1 MIVYGTP
8 DDAKPAE
15 RLDWWRHF
23 VGQAFVPMDARP
35 PGDREASGSFHG
47 RIHLGTLGGLQV
59 SAVTA
64 AGHSVSRTPRLIADL
79 DREFYQINV
88 QVSGEC
94 AVVKDGRTDILVPGD
109 LAILDSSEVYQ
120 LLFDGDHQVLCFT
133 LPRRLVPFG
142 HDQAAQVTATRVNG
156 AEGTAALLV
165 PFLRRLAGQV
175 FAHEVDIA
183 DRLARNVV
191 DLTETLLLERTG
203 ELPATRSEA
212 PRRLL
217 RLRICDDI
225 RRRLASPDLS
235 PAELAAR
242 HHISVRY
249 LHRLFEEGGVP
260 VSQWIR
266 DQRLQRARQDLSDPA
281 LDRVPVAVIGARW
294 GLPAP
299 SQFNRQF
306 KARFGLTPGQYRRE
320 RPAEQEPTSARYVV
334 R

>member
-15 RLDWWRHF
+15 RLEWWRHF

-35 PGDREASGSFHG
+35 WEATEASASFHG
-47 RIHLGTLGGLQV
+47 RIHLGGLAGLQV

-88 QVSGEC
+88 QVSGMC
-94 AVVKDGRTDILVPGD
+94 RVVKDGRVDILAPGD
-109 LAILDSSEVYQ
+109 LAILDSSEVYR
-120 LLFDGDHQVLCFT
+120 LDFDGDHRVLCFT

-142 HDQAAQVTATRVNG
+142 HDQAAELTATRVNG

-175 FAHEVDIA
+175 FADEVETA

-191 DLTETLLLERTG
+191 DLTETLLLERAG
-203 ELPATRSEA
+203 ELTTSRSEA

-217 RLRICDDI
+217 RMRICDDI
-225 RRRLASPDLS
+225 RRRLASDQLS

-249 LHRLFEEGGVP
+249 LHRLFEDGGVP

-266 DQRLQRARQDLSDPA
+266 DLRLRRCRQDLADPA
-281 LDRVPVAVIGARW
+281 LDWLPVAAIGARW
-294 GLPAP
+294 GLSAPA
-299 SQFNRQF
+299 QFSRQF
-306 KARFGLTPGQYRRE
+306 KAKFGMTPGQFRRE
-320 RPAEQEPTSARYVV
+320 RPCDPASTTTRYVV
-334 R
+334 